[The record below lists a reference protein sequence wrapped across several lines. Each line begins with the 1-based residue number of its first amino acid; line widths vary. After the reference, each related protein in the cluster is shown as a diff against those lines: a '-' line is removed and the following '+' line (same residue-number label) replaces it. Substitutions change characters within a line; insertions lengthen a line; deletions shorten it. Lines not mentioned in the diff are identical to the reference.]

1 MELLTTLRQLFLTI
15 LIVALVLGGGV
26 FLWVRDK
33 QNQAELERDPAW
45 QEQQRQAKA
54 ESEERAAI
62 WREKMRKHAEASA
75 RKKEAEAA
83 AAAEVAEREHNQT
96 LAEEARKR
104 ETEARREAD
113 EQRSATLAAARANPE
128 YKMEIATANL
138 YKTGDS
144 DVVLSADLDV
154 HNDNDFPVRDVTV
167 RCALYDRARVETDSY
182 ATTIC
187 LPIAAHG
194 TRWIPNVRTAL
205 FAENSFHA
213 SCTVAGAT
221 PR

>member
-1 MELLTTLRQLFLTI
+1 MFLTI
-15 LIVALVLGGGV
+15 LVVIFVAGGSVL
-26 FLWVRDK
+26 LWIRD
-33 QNQAELERDPAW
+33 NRRQAELERDPAW
-45 QEQQRQAKA
+45 QEQQRREKA

-62 WREKMRKHAEASA
+62 WREKLRMHAEASA
-75 RKKEAEAA
+75 RQREAEAA
-83 AAAEVAEREHNQT
+83 AVAAGAEREHNQS
-96 LAEEARKR
+96 LAEGARKR
-104 ETEARREAD
+104 EADARREAD
-113 EQRSATLAAARANPE
+113 EERAAALTAARANPE
-128 YKMEIATANL
+128 YKMEIDTANL
-138 YKTGDS
+138 YKNGDT

-154 HNDNDFPVRDVTV
+154 RNDNDFAVKDVTV
-167 RCALYDRARVETDSY
+167 RCALYDRSRVETDSY

-221 PR
+221 AR